1 MNVIGYDPAISVEA
15 AWQHSR
21 RVKRMDSLEQLLA
34 AADYW
39 TVHVPAIPGTKH
51 LLNSKSLGLMK
62 KTAKMLNF
70 AREEIVSADDMLAA
84 LNAGSLAGYISDF
97 PAPSLLGRKD
107 VLLMPHIGASTEE
120 AEENCAVMA
129 VDQLR
134 DFLEN
139 GNIHNSV
146 NYPRTRMSRNGGS
159 RITFSNDNVPKVLG
173 SVLSVLAD
181 SNLNIIDMVN
191 KSLGEVAYNII
202 DIEGDVSQAVKDS
215 IAKVNGVMGVRVL

>member
-1 MNVIGYDPAISVEA
+1 
-15 AWQHSR
+15 
-21 RVKRMDSLEQLLA
+21 
-34 AADYW
+34 
-39 TVHVPAIPGTKH
+39 
-51 LLNSKSLGLMK
+51 
-62 KTAKMLNF
+62 
-70 AREEIVSADDMLAA
+70 
-84 LNAGSLAGYISDF
+84 
-97 PAPSLLGRKD
+97 
-107 VLLMPHIGASTEE
+107 MPHIGASTEE

-191 KSLGEVAYNII
+191 KSRGEVAYNII

-215 IAKVNGVMGVRVL
+215 IVKVNGVMGVRVL